1 MNFNQIKFG
10 KPVTYLDGVVNYLK
24 GAMIWG
30 FRSKFKWGD
39 TSTDI
44 WGFANPNDIDPES
57 QVVYDRIIADGGV
70 SDLTR
75 LNYFVVGLKTIYGT
89 LANVPVCYDAHWIGY
104 KLGSGT
110 GATAGQAA
118 AKLYSLTV
126 AGDAVQATAA
136 SQPLLLAHNGA
147 SSDNYWYGSGV
158 VGNYVSSTITYAT
171 STIEMEATFSLNATT
186 GQPNIVSGGN
196 GTNSS
201 FFFFYDLSASAI
213 VFQYY
218 TSGFKSAFALTSF
231 TNLDTFYVLR
241 NSVTGAITF
250 KKNGITLTT
259 LNSQVAGVLDY
270 SITQVKIGEGNSKV
284 NRVKMFIAGAP
295 VVDFNPATYNASTSQ
310 TAWTSATGEVWTIN
324 TGTAAT
330 GYKGVLVDR
339 TIVQSD
345 GVDDKMTSSVITAIS
360 DRTNYIAVKTN
371 ENSGY
376 VIDDINTLAAN
387 GVLLRTLPGIGII
400 TNAATVT
407 EASAVNR
414 TLKLSTTK
422 LSTLT
427 QGSAINNGTEVTG
440 VVVGSQTTDGVM
452 VFANGNG
459 GSYSNTNINTLII
472 SNSADNATNR
482 TAMYNLI
489 RSLNNNAF

>member
-1 MNFNQIKFG
+1 MLGITTTNVRVG
-10 KPVTYLDGVVNYLK
+10 
-24 GAMIWG
+24 G
-30 FRSKFKWGD
+30 FRGGISAEAK
-39 TSTDI
+39 TI
-44 WGFANPNDIDPES
+44 YN
-57 QVVYDRIIADGGV
+57 RIIADGGV
-70 SDLTR
+70 SNLSR
-75 LNYFVVGLKTIYGT
+75 LNFFVKGLKAIYGD

-126 AGDAVQATAA
+126 AGDAVQTTAA
-136 SQPLLLAHNGA
+136 SQPLLLAHNG
-147 SSDNYWYGSGV
+147 SDNYWWGSGV
-158 VGNYVSSTITYAT
+158 SGNYVSTPSVAANQITSDIEIIAKIDYSNSGSYQFIQSTYAT
-171 STIEMEATFSLNATT
+171 SGYSIGISSTNFIYAEFKVGATNYGINSTVSIGATFSGFIKVTRTT
-186 GQPNIVSGGN
+186 ADGIAKFFTSLDGITYTQLGANVGTAVGALVVSGANLLIGAYL
-196 GTNSS
+196 GASPFRGKIYRATIANS
-201 FFFFYDLSASAI
+201 
-213 VFQYY
+213 
-218 TSGFKSAFALTSF
+218 
-231 TNLDTFYVLR
+231 
-241 NSVTGAITF
+241 
-250 KKNGITLTT
+250 
-259 LNSQVAGVLDY
+259 
-270 SITQVKIGEGNSKV
+270 IG
-284 NRVKMFIAGAP
+284 GAP

-310 TAWTSATGEVWTIN
+310 TAWTSATGEVWTIS
-324 TGTAAT
+324 TGTAT
-330 GYKGVLVDR
+330 SGYKGVLVDR

-440 VVVGSQTTDGVM
+440 VVVGAQTTDGVM

-472 SNSADNATNR
+472 SNSADNSTNR

>member
-1 MNFNQIKFG
+1 MLGISTTNARVG
-10 KPVTYLDGVVNYLK
+10 
-24 GAMIWG
+24 G
-30 FRSKFKWGD
+30 FRGGISAEAK
-39 TSTDI
+39 TI
-44 WGFANPNDIDPES
+44 YN
-57 QVVYDRIIADGGV
+57 RIIADGGV
-70 SDLTR
+70 SNLSR
-75 LNYFVVGLKTIYGT
+75 LNFFVKGLKTIYGS
-89 LANVPVCYDAHWIGY
+89 LSNVPVCYDAHWIGY

-110 GATAGQAA
+110 GATSGQAA

-126 AGDAVQATAA
+126 AGDAVQSTAA
-136 SQPLLLAHNGA
+136 SQPLLLSHNGVDNYFFSPKINGNSCTSPSSVA
-147 SSDNYWYGSGV
+147 ANISSDFEIIV
-158 VGNYVSSTITYAT
+158 KADMRDT
-171 STIEMEATFSLNATT
+171 STDGMFIGKADTVGQRSYYLYYT
-186 GQPNIVSGGN
+186 GGTGTINFVISTN
-196 GTNSS
+196 GTNFFTASS
-201 FFFFYDLSASAI
+201 
-213 VFQYY
+213 
-218 TSGFKSAFALTSF
+218 
-231 TNLDTFYVLR
+231 TN
-241 NSVTGAITF
+241 
-250 KKNGITLTT
+250 
-259 LNSQVAGVLDY
+259 Y
-270 SITQVKIGEGNSKV
+270 SITANTIFWLKVTRTGTTVTFYKSIDGITYTTINVTSLSGNIFAGTDQLTIGNGIAGGYPYGGKIYRATISNS
-284 NRVKMFIAGAP
+284 IGGAP

-310 TAWTSATGEVWTIN
+310 TAWTSSTGEIWTIN
-324 TGTAAT
+324 TGTATT
-330 GYKGVLVDR
+330 GYKGQLVSK
-339 TIVQSD
+339 TIVMSD

-440 VVVGSQTTDGVM
+440 VVIGAQTTDGVM

-459 GSYSNTNINTLII
+459 GSYSNINLNTLVI